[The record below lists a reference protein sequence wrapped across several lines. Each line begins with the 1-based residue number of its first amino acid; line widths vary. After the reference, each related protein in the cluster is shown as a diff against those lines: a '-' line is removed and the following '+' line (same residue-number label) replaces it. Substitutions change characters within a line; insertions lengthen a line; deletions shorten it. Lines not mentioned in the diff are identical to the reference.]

1 MGDVDLEEFAYS
13 SGIEFLFVVFT
24 FMGII
29 VLLNVLI
36 AIVGDSYKKSVM
48 NAQYLFGRARVDFA
62 VTFVAQEG
70 LLKGS
75 DMPEIASPGLLFGGE
90 HFVWFLGLLSRLV
103 LLILLSWTAGFSMY
117 ILGDLAISPE
127 VNTGETIWW
136 SILASIFGVLL
147 LVSVTLVT
155 ASMFQRPI
163 ARLAQNSNL
172 SGLVL
177 VLNFLSGTA
186 EMFARGTFGVGS
198 PNIYKN
204 VIETDPRVKALEEC
218 MAQVSSSTQE
228 SIMRGVGAS
237 EQRIKANAS
246 AVAETFFAT
255 MQGMRSDHPGL
266 GRMRHR

>member
-1 MGDVDLEEFAYS
+1 MVLGPVISL
-13 SGIEFLFVVFT
+13 GVV
-24 FMGII
+24 
-29 VLLNVLI
+29 NI
-36 AIVGDSYKKSVM
+36 AIMDG
-48 NAQYLFGRARVDFA
+48 
-62 VTFVAQEG
+62 
-70 LLKGS
+70 
-75 DMPEIASPGLLFGGE
+75 
-90 HFVWFLGLLSRLV
+90 W
-103 LLILLSWTAGFSMY
+103 ILDVYF
-117 ILGDLAISPE
+117 GDLAISPE
-127 VNTGETIWW
+127 VSTGETIWW
-136 SILASIFGVLL
+136 SILAFIFGVLL

-163 ARLAQNSNL
+163 ARLAENSNL
-172 SGLVL
+172 SGLVS
-177 VLNFLSGTA
+177 VLDFLSGTA

-255 MQGMRSDHPGL
+255 MQGMRSDHPSL
-266 GRMRHR
+266 GRMRQLDDGCVSLVSMCPCAMKKMVA